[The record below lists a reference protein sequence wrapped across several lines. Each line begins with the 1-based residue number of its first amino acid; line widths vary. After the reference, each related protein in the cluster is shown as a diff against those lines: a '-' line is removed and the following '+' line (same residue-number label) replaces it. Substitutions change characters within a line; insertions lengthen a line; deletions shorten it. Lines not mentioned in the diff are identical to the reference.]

1 MSFGCCFLD
10 TGARVAWRSRRIYSG
25 KTFTH
30 IFCFDFQVLSTFSS
44 LFLYLK
50 SLIKKCSSN
59 AFLLVFIFTVN
70 TIRLSLGMPRT
81 KEPIAAAID
90 ALLQPQRTVEQ
101 AHQKMKKK
109 YMQMNVNHKQAAIL

>member
-1 MSFGCCFLD
+1 
-10 TGARVAWRSRRIYSG
+10 
-25 KTFTH
+25 
-30 IFCFDFQVLSTFSS
+30 
-44 LFLYLK
+44 
-50 SLIKKCSSN
+50 
-59 AFLLVFIFTVN
+59 
-70 TIRLSLGMPRT
+70 MPRT